1 MTRALFVAKSANA
14 KTGPLPVAYI
24 ARESCPPSCAHYRA
38 SCYAEG
44 GPVRLAWNRASA
56 CASAADD
63 AASWREL
70 CAAVA
75 ELPAGQLWRYGVAG
89 DLPGVGER
97 VNLRE
102 LRQLLRANAGR
113 RGFTYTHKRSAAALR
128 AVAEANAAGFTVNLS
143 ADNLAEAD
151 ALAATGAG
159 PVAVVLPADAPE
171 LCHTPAGRPVVVCP
185 AQLRDGTNGPAI
197 TCATFQLCQRQ
208 NRAVV
213 VGFRAHGASYKKADA
228 IARRVIPILKG

>member
-1 MTRALFVAKSANA
+1 MTRVLFVAKSANA
-14 KTGPLPVAYI
+14 KTGPLPVAYV

-38 SCYAEG
+38 SCYAES
-44 GPVRLAWNRASA
+44 GPARLAWNRT
-56 CASAADD
+56 AAGL
-63 AASWREL
+63 SWREL
-70 CAAVA
+70 CDAVA
-75 ELPAGQLWRYGVAG
+75 ELPAGQLWRYAVAG

-102 LRQLLRANAGR
+102 LRQLLRANTGR

-151 ALAATGAG
+151 ELAATGAG

-171 LCHTPAGRPVVVCP
+171 IG
-185 AQLRDGTNGPAI
+185 
-197 TCATFQLCQRQ
+197 
-208 NRAVV
+208 
-213 VGFRAHGASYKKADA
+213 RAH
-228 IARRVIPILKG
+228 V

>member
-1 MTRALFVAKSANA
+1 MTRVLFVAKSANA
-14 KTGPLPVAYI
+14 KTGPLPVAYV

-44 GPVRLAWNRASA
+44 GPARLAWNRA
-56 CASAADD
+56 ADGL
-63 AASWREL
+63 SWREL
-70 CAAVA
+70 CASVA
-75 ELPAGQLWRYGVAG
+75 ELPAGQLWRYAVAG

-171 LCHTPAGRPVVVCP
+171 LLNTPAGRPVIVCP
-185 AQLRDGTNGPAI
+185 AQLRDGI
-197 TCATFQLCQRQ
+197 TCASCQLCQRQ
-208 NRAVV
+208 ARAVI
-213 VGFRAHGASYKKADA
+213 VGFKAHGASYKKADA
-228 IARRVIPILKG
+228 IARRTISIQPIKG